1 MGLAIISFSLIVFFL
16 DDYEV
21 YIDNTELLF
30 SNGTSIGVH
39 WSPISILP
47 VVDPQNYTVDIKLM
61 EVLTGSEEL
70 AMLGTNLPNTGF
82 VSVTVPPMAAEVI
95 RDILGT
101 ITPVIVQVSISS
113 NSTMGIRPTTNRGT
127 DLDILRSL
135 GSSPLKHSPIRYAM
149 RVSGQEEQR
158 RFCDQWERTQAS
170 PATRN
175 ARFGLLPPCPR
186 NVMVARAP
194 NSGFIEERLSSRVRV
209 VGTITG
215 YTGDRIIDN
224 ELHEYFNP
232 GASACFLQRSVNPR

>member
-16 DDYEV
+16 DAYEV

-61 EVLTGSEEL
+61 EVLIGSQEL
-70 AMLGTNLPNTGF
+70 AMLGTNLPNTGLA
-82 VSVTVPPMAAEVI
+82 SVTVPPIALEVI
-95 RDILGT
+95 RDILGS

-113 NSTMGIRPTTNRGT
+113 DSTTGIRPTTNRGT
-127 DLDILRSL
+127 DSDILRSL
-135 GSSPLKHSPIRYAM
+135 GNSPLKHSPIRYAL

-158 RFCDQWERTQAS
+158 RFCDQWERTQVS

-175 ARFGLLPPCPR
+175 ARFGALPPCPR

-209 VGTITG
+209 VGTIPG
-215 YTGDRIIDN
+215 YTGDRIVDN
-224 ELHEYFNP
+224 EHREYFNP